1 MFNVGALPGVYV
13 GVDLRTRPVR
23 EERHGHVPDAEGGG
37 RAVPEH
43 SPGGVGGLSRLD
55 LLRLSHW
62 VGRYVRACVSVCV
75 ESCVYTFML

>member
-1 MFNVGALPGVYV
+1 MFDVGALPGVDV

-37 RAVPEH
+37 RAVPGH
-43 SPGGVGGLSRLD
+43 PPGGVGGLSRLD

-62 VGRYVRACVSVCV
+62 MGRYVRACVSVCV
-75 ESCVYTFML
+75 DACVYTFML